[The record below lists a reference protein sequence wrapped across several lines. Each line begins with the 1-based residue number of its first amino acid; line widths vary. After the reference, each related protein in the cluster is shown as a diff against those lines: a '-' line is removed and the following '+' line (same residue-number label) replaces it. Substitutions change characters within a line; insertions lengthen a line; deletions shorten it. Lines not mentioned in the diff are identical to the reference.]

1 MNWDVASGG
10 GLRLNGAMAPMEL
23 GGVSVW
29 VSDSAPRGTVL
40 LTPAPAGPNSGA
52 YTIEGLIKMRNFA
65 WNGRNLEVA
74 IRVEEPPAELPSG
87 RFRNLDW
94 EEVA

>member
-23 GGVSVW
+23 GGIPVQ

-40 LTPAPAGPNSGA
+40 LTPAPAGLNSSA
-52 YTIEGLIKMRNFA
+52 YTIAGLIAMRNFA
-65 WNGRNLEVA
+65 WNGRNLEVT